1 MGTLLLLALVAA
13 SLAVWAVATGRVTT
27 RKLAV
32 GVIAGTVAVV
42 GTGCG
47 PAAEPKATPAA
58 PAASTTPTPPA
69 TTTPTPTATPTPTP
83 TVTPTPVPTMP
94 EPAAPAQPTIQ
105 PLVPQHP
112 ASNPPA
118 KNAPA
123 PAPKATVAKTT
134 APAPAPSKAPAT
146 KAPATK
152 APVTTEPAKSSYKN
166 CSEVRAA
173 GKAPIRR
180 GQPGYGKHLDRDG
193 DGIGCE

>member
-1 MGTLLLLALVAA
+1 MGTFLLLTLVGS
-13 SLAVWAVATGRVTT
+13 SLAVWAVAAGRVTT
-27 RKLAV
+27 RTLAV

-42 GTGCG
+42 ATGCG

-58 PAASTTPTPPA
+58 PAAST
-69 TTTPTPTATPTPTP
+69 
-83 TVTPTPVPTMP
+83 TPTPVPTMP

-112 ASNPPA
+112 APSAPA
-118 KNAPA
+118 TKAPA

-146 KAPATK
+146 KAPSTK
-152 APVTTEPAKSSYKN
+152 APVAKEPAKSSYKN

-180 GQPGYGKHLDRDG
+180 GQPGYGSHLDRDG